1 MISYD
6 ADNLLYL
13 SSTISNIIATC
24 RQCIANNLTAR

>member
-13 SSTISNIIATC
+13 SLTISNIITKC
-24 RQCIANNLTAR
+24 R